1 MSTERTYIMIKPDGV
16 QRGLVGAII
25 ARFEQ
30 RGYYLRALKLI
41 NPTRELLETHYA
53 DLSARPF
60 FPALITYMLSGPVV
74 GMVWEGKAAVAT
86 GRKILGATNP
96 LDSNPGTIRGD
107 YCIITGR
114 NICHG
119 SDTVENANKEIK
131 LWFGENEVVNWTHH
145 SHSWVYEE

>member
-16 QRGLVGAII
+16 QRGLVGSII

-30 RGYYLRALKLI
+30 RGYYLRALKLMK
-41 NPTRELLETHYA
+41 PSREHLEAHYA

-60 FPALITYMLSGPVV
+60 FPALIEYMLSGPVI
-74 GMVWEGKAAVAT
+74 GMVWEGKAAVST

-119 SDTVENANKEIK
+119 SDTVENAEKEIK
-131 LWFGENEVVNWTHH
+131 LWFSEQEVIAWAHH
-145 SHSWVYEE
+145 SHTWIYE